1 MQIIQ
6 GLFDFIRHFVAQ
18 DAVIREY
25 GTQIYLILF
34 LIVFVETGLVVMP
47 FLPGDSL
54 LFAAGALAASGTL
67 EIGWLLPILVLA
79 ALTGDNVN
87 YAIGKFLGPRLLK
100 SEKSRFLNRKH
111 LDRTHAYF
119 DKYGGKTIIMAR
131 FIPIVRTFTPF
142 VAGIGAMTYP
152 RFLAYSVAGAL
163 LWVGSCTTLG
173 YFFGG
178 LSIVKKNFELV
189 VIAIVLISV
198 LPAFFEYLKHRRQRV
213 DAVAS
218 EPAGE

>member
-1 MQIIQ
+1 MQFIH
-6 GLFDFIRHFVAQ
+6 GLFDFIKHFLAQ
-18 DAVIREY
+18 DEFIRGY
-25 GTQIYLILF
+25 GTQIYWILF
-34 LIVFVETGLVVMP
+34 LIVFVETGLVIMP

-67 EIGWLLPILVLA
+67 EIGLVLPILILA

-178 LSIVKKNFELV
+178 LPIVKKNFEIV
-189 VIAIVLISV
+189 VIAIILISV
-198 LPAFFEYLKHRRQRV
+198 LPAFIEFLKHRRQ
-213 DAVAS
+213 AVGAGSAS
-218 EPAGE
+218 E